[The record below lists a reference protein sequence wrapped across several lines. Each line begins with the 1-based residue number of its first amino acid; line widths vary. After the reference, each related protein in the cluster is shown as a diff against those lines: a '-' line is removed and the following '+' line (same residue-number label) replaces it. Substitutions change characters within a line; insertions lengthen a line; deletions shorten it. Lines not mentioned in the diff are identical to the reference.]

1 MNLVTGA
8 TGIVGLRL
16 VHDLLLREQPVRAM
30 KRTGSDMAFAERVL
44 RFYGATDNQL
54 QRIEWVDADLLDIF
68 SLEASLHGIS
78 TVYHCAALVSY
89 DKKDKRSLFQVNEAG
104 TKNLVNA
111 CLTSDVKTLCHIS
124 SVAALGVNKGGPTT
138 EKTHWQRDENRSTY
152 GLTKFLAEREVWRA
166 GAEGLNVVVVNPS
179 IIIGPAKT
187 DQSSGMLLNILQN
200 GSKYY
205 PTGGVGMVDVRDVS
219 EACLRA
225 VERRQYGERY
235 LLNSQN
241 VSFREVLTT
250 AAAVFGNKPP
260 KAKLPDFLLELAW
273 RMGFIARLFGIKS
286 ISKETARSAQRQTNY
301 SNQKATEEL
310 GMDFIPIKETLEW
323 VNFFSAN

>member
-1 MNLVTGA
+1 
-8 TGIVGLRL
+8 
-16 VHDLLLREQPVRAM
+16 
-30 KRTGSDMAFAERVL
+30 
-44 RFYGATDNQL
+44 
-54 QRIEWVDADLLDIF
+54 
-68 SLEASLHGIS
+68 
-78 TVYHCAALVSY
+78 
-89 DKKDKRSLFQVNEAG
+89 
-104 TKNLVNA
+104 
-111 CLTSDVKTLCHIS
+111 
-124 SVAALGVNKGGPTT
+124 
-138 EKTHWQRDENRSTY
+138 
-152 GLTKFLAEREVWRA
+152 
-166 GAEGLNVVVVNPS
+166 
-179 IIIGPAKT
+179 
-187 DQSSGMLLNILQN
+187 
-200 GSKYY
+200 
-205 PTGGVGMVDVRDVS
+205 MVDVRDVS